1 MMRIKL
7 EVVPGGSEDSDWT
20 RESRAAPVWR
30 GKGEVDYVCGHCEG
44 VLAEKM
50 ELGQIKNLVL
60 QCPRCGR
67 YNKFP

>member
-7 EVVPGGSEDSDWT
+7 EIVPGGSEGGDSA
-20 RESRAAPVWR
+20 RESRAAPIWR
-30 GKGEVDYVCGHCEG
+30 GKGEVDYVCGNCEG

-60 QCPRCGR
+60 QCPTCGK